1 MSEQGNIGHHHANS
15 VISKRR
21 KWTSQENKI
30 VMECED
36 EGEDVRYIL
45 PEVGAEKQAD
55 SLDEEEVFIV
65 MEITEVIERSRKDK
79 LPSLRNVR
87 KNK

>member
-1 MSEQGNIGHHHANS
+1 
-15 VISKRR
+15 
-21 KWTSQENKI
+21 
-30 VMECED
+30 MECED

>member
-65 MEITEVIERSRKDK
+65 MEITEVIEE
-79 LPSLRNVR
+79 
-87 KNK
+87 